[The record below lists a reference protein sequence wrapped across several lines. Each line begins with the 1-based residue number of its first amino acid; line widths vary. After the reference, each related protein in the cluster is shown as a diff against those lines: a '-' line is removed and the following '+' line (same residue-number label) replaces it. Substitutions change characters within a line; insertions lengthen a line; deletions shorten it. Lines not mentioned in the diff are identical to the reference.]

1 MLSKEKINPSLK
13 NTKRQGSDNLA
24 AMADPTSL
32 KNTGDYRCFNSKPEA
47 YIYFIFLLNQWQTN
61 YMDDK
66 REAIAKAIDS
76 I

>member
-32 KNTGDYRCFNSKPEA
+32 KNTSDYRCFNSKPEA
-47 YIYFIFLLNQWQTN
+47 YTYFIFLIKSMADQLHGRQ
-61 YMDDK
+61 K
-66 REAIAKAIDS
+66 RSDS
-76 I
+76 